1 MPMISDVPRPA
12 DPTKKKVG
20 RPRKIK
26 TEEETKVEKKEV
38 TKTFECKFYNKE
50 LKGCGAK
57 CPKNRNICCYYCPMY
72 ARCITIPEI
81 AVDICDQVK
90 EVKC

>member
-1 MPMISDVPRPA
+1 MSSL
-12 DPTKKKVG
+12 
-20 RPRKIK
+20 K
-26 TEEETKVEKKEV
+26 TVAYVVVMLIAGEETKVEKKEV

-81 AVDICDQVK
+81 AADICDQVK